1 MFNGKIFTFLL
12 LVVSST
18 LALGNERNHILTPPK
33 SNSSPFP
40 GVDMTYGYIDLNNNS
55 DDKIF
60 YTFTKNKSG
69 KTDAPVLIINP
80 GGPGAGV
87 SQFLT
92 FPGGPLQYSTDK
104 ATIISNPN
112 PNFTDNCDL
121 LLPDIVSGTGFS
133 TTTQMKDNLTKSAEK
148 IFAETADFFIK
159 LNEQKPELNLKQ
171 RNLIFY
177 GISHGSALLTWIA
190 KFLSGKGFKIAGIIM
205 DSPYFSP
212 YHTFEKWHKVVTQ
225 AKAIPKKKQN
235 Y

>member
-133 TTTQMKDNLTKSAEK
+133 TTTQMKDNSNTDTK
-148 IFAETADFFIK
+148 
-159 LNEQKPELNLKQ
+159 Q
-171 RNLIFY
+171 
-177 GISHGSALLTWIA
+177 
-190 KFLSGKGFKIAGIIM
+190 
-205 DSPYFSP
+205 
-212 YHTFEKWHKVVTQ
+212 
-225 AKAIPKKKQN
+225 KAIKTCQSMLVLPYGAHAQLLQQSMS
-235 Y
+235 